1 MLFCITT
8 NYTPKALEAMG
19 KNQNTNRREA
29 AEKLVTA
36 AGGKLIAM
44 YGTIM
49 DGPGAMVIFEAD
61 PAVAPALAA
70 VAASTDTLTNVKFQ
84 RLFSDEEVR
93 CSAKKNR
100 TREVLYGA
108 RSITPPRRT
117 SVHSGVMGPVC
128 AKYSPVVASPRRQGE
143 AVFTVVAQVRSSPK
157 LTSQR
162 TFQFGSEWANTG
174 SHRFSFD
181 SPCRH
186 R

>member
-93 CSAKKNR
+93 A
-100 TREVLYGA
+100 V
-108 RSITPPRRT
+108 
-117 SVHSGVMGPVC
+117 
-128 AKYSPVVASPRRQGE
+128 RQKRIE
-143 AVFTVVAQVRSSPK
+143 LEK
-157 LTSQR
+157 
-162 TFQFGSEWANTG
+162 
-174 SHRFSFD
+174 SFMA
-181 SPCRH
+181 PGQ
-186 R
+186 